1 MTHFTNSA
9 KIVPMEPYGYYPIY
23 TKTVDHL
30 DEVNPDALFA
40 NGLEAAC
47 IGHAEIWNDL
57 GQRVS
62 LAVYSKQKVIGHLVE
77 NENILFSDAEEYA
90 EFNIYNAYMG
100 PNTPIFVDEIYSLT
114 PARHLKLVVPED
126 IYEI

>member
-1 MTHFTNSA
+1 
-9 KIVPMEPYGYYPIY
+9 MEPYGYYPIY

-40 NGLEAAC
+40 NGLESSC

-77 NENILFSDAEEYA
+77 NENILFSEAQEYA
-90 EFNIYNAYMG
+90 EFNIYDAYMG
-100 PNTPIFVDEIYSLT
+100 PNTPIFVDETYS
-114 PARHLKLVVPED
+114 PAPTRHLKLVVPED
-126 IYEI
+126 MYEI